1 MADVS
6 YTPAFHH
13 TDWVDKVDRAEA
25 SGPNGFNIRFNAI
38 ERDLREAS
46 TVVTGIATAIR
57 AVRTSTPDTPARITF
72 TPQLRDVP
80 PALGFETTDAG
91 FQSGLSSAQNGACAG
106 VANFVPPD
114 RARLSTVRI
123 VGRVDASNG
132 INSAII
138 SVMRIPLLGAA
149 PAAAKLGGVS
159 LTTIGDFDL
168 QSPVSDNVA
177 LVDLSA
183 FRYFVTV
190 SYQCST
196 IGRLQIQ
203 AIHLGFTPPA

>member
-6 YTPAFHH
+6 YTPVFHH

-25 SGPNGFNIRFNAI
+25 SGPNGFNVRFTSI

-46 TVVTGIATAIR
+46 TVVTEIATAIR
-57 AVRTSTPDTPARITF
+57 AAHTSTPDTPARITF

-80 PALGFETTDAG
+80 PLLGFETTDQG
-91 FQSGLSSAQNGACAG
+91 FQSGLSNAQFGACTG

-114 RARLSTVRI
+114 RARLKTVRI
-123 VGRVDASNG
+123 VGRVDASGG
-132 INSAII
+132 INSATI
-138 SVMRIPLLGAA
+138 SVMRIPLGATTS
-149 PAAAKLGGVS
+149 PTKLGGVA
-159 LTTIGDFDL
+159 LTTTGDFDL
-168 QSPVSDNVA
+168 QSSVIDDLA

-183 FRYFVTV
+183 SRYFVTA

-196 IGRLQIQ
+196 SGRLQIQ